1 MKITYFTRL
10 CIMIIALFSTIL
22 PARAGAWLHR
32 ARHLDGASGDSW
44 SGDYYDP
51 AWGMP
56 AALVIPPTAKRQTKY
71 SWGVGGTR
79 VAPTGAQFQ
88 SQSPAPESVYHQG
101 NFLPAPPQ
109 PSDTDQHG
117 INYVRGPR

>member
-10 CIMIIALFSTIL
+10 CIMILATFSAVL

-32 ARHLDGASGDSW
+32 ARYLNGASGDSW

-56 AALVIPPTAKRQTKY
+56 AALVIPPTAQRQTKY
-71 SWGVGGTR
+71 HWGVGGTR
-79 VAPTGAQFQ
+79 VVATGAQFEA
-88 SQSPAPESVYHQG
+88 QSPGPESVYQQG
-101 NFLPAPPQ
+101 HYLPAPPQ

-117 INYVRGPR
+117 IHYVRGPQ